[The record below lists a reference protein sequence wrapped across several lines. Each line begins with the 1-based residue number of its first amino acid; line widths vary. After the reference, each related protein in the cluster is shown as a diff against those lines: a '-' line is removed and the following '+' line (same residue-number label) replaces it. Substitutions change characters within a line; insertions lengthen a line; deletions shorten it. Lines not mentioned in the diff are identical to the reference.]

1 MSDDRDD
8 WCYYSGMP
16 SPKAYNKLKDM
27 GVKKWYFYSKRD
39 KKKEPIGLCEAINID
54 DALENFSVGKSLDR
68 DEFLKLFEI
77 EEERR

>member
-1 MSDDRDD
+1 MSDNRDD

-16 SPKAYNKLKDM
+16 SPKAYNKLKEM
-27 GVKKWYFYSKRD
+27 GMKKWYFYSKRD
-39 KKKEPIGLCEAINID
+39 KKKEAIGLCEAINID
-54 DALENFSVGKSLDR
+54 DALENFSVGKSLDV